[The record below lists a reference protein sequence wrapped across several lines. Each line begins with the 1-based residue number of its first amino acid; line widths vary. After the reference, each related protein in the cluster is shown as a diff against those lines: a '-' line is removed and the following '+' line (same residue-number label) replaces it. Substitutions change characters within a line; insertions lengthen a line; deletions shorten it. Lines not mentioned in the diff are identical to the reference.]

1 MALDIT
7 VNICNQ
13 LVKIHAS
20 AFQVFTDI
28 QMDVASGSM
37 IIITVKQ
44 SMLNL
49 LLHAQLKMSVDVNP
63 VLLDTLVSLFE
74 IAVVKSS
81 CVYTFFVPS
90 KVIGLEPESKFEVMN
105 SSKSCKPF
113 RFFGSRT

>member
-1 MALDIT
+1 MVLDIT

-13 LVKIHAS
+13 LVKILAFV
-20 AFQVFTDI
+20 FQVSTDI

-49 LLHAQLKMSVDVNP
+49 LLHAQLKMFVDVNP

-74 IAVVKSS
+74 IAVVKNS
-81 CVYTFFVPS
+81 CAYTFLYHAKSLVWNPS
-90 KVIGLEPESKFEVMN
+90 QSL
-105 SSKSCKPF
+105 
-113 RFFGSRT
+113 R